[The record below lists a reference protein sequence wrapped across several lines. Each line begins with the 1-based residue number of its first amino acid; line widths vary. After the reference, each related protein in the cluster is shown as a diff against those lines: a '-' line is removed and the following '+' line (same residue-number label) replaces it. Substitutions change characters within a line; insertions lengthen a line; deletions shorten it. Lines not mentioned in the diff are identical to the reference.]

1 MVCPKCGSDKVKV
14 QAIEKKRG
22 SVTVGATIAGFGF
35 GLAASTNF
43 GGAIIGALI
52 GLVVSFILK
61 AVVPKQYTSLISCQ
75 ECGYSGE
82 VK

>member
-35 GLAASTNF
+35 GFAVAGF
-43 GGAIIGALI
+43 PGAIIGALL
-52 GLVVSFILK
+52 GLLVSFILK
-61 AVVPKQYTSLISCQ
+61 AVVPKQYNSLISCQ